1 MENLVNAL
9 ESFRGKRVLITGDTG
24 FKGSWLSLWLHNH
37 GAKVFGYALPALDHS
52 HFNDLQLGS
61 LIDHQDG
68 DIRDLERLK
77 ARFIDVQPDVVFH
90 LAAQPIVRLSY
101 RDPVQT
107 FDTNIGG
114 STNLLECVRLTE
126 SVKALVFITSDKC
139 YRNIEQDAGYTEQ
152 DVLGGSDPYSASKGA
167 AELVFAAYNASFFVQ
182 RDNLIAAS
190 ARAGNVIGGGD
201 WAEDRII
208 PDCIRSLQHDTPI
221 HIRNPRAT
229 RPWQHVLEPLSG
241 YILLGSEM
249 LKGNSVVSGSW
260 NFGPRS
266 DEVRSVSDV
275 TQEAIAIWGSGSV
288 TLDDNRDHPH
298 EATLLQLDCSKAQA
312 ELNWSPQWD
321 FVTTMEKTVSWYQ
334 LVHQGTQ
341 AISVTQQQLTEYEI
355 GKRD

>member
-114 STNLLECVRLTE
+114 STNLL
-126 SVKALVFITSDKC
+126 
-139 YRNIEQDAGYTEQ
+139 
-152 DVLGGSDPYSASKGA
+152 
-167 AELVFAAYNASFFVQ
+167 
-182 RDNLIAAS
+182 
-190 ARAGNVIGGGD
+190 
-201 WAEDRII
+201 
-208 PDCIRSLQHDTPI
+208 
-221 HIRNPRAT
+221 
-229 RPWQHVLEPLSG
+229 
-241 YILLGSEM
+241 
-249 LKGNSVVSGSW
+249 
-260 NFGPRS
+260 
-266 DEVRSVSDV
+266 SVSDS
-275 TQEAIAIWGSGSV
+275 QS
-288 TLDDNRDHPH
+288 R
-298 EATLLQLDCSKAQA
+298 
-312 ELNWSPQWD
+312 
-321 FVTTMEKTVSWYQ
+321 
-334 LVHQGTQ
+334 
-341 AISVTQQQLTEYEI
+341 
-355 GKRD
+355 